1 MTRSKSLALSLAFTL
16 GAAASAWGQSV
27 ISAHSGTIHY
37 TEGQVSLDGNAV
49 QPKFGEFPEVK
60 SGQVLSTQDGRA
72 EILLTPGV
80 FLRLAENSSFKMVSN
95 QLSNT
100 RLEVQSGEAMIEV
113 GELLPDNA
121 IAVVFHQGDISI
133 ARRGLYRFDSDP
145 AKLRVY
151 DGEASV
157 VSPSTDPTI
166 VRKGHELIFGEAK
179 LEART
184 FDAKETDE
192 FYRWSA
198 RRDEYVAEANI
209 TSAKSVRDNN
219 GGMGYAGGSCM
230 GSGMGISSNVGAYS
244 GTGISSNVGTYTGT
258 GGLSNG
264 TTFSNVAMNSGL
276 GLTPGAGVNP
286 AGVSPGVGM
295 NPGMG
300 SWAFNPWFGMFTY
313 VPCSG
318 TYFSPF
324 GYGYFSPYAVGYLYG
339 PYSPYAYGNGYTGGR
354 TGIANLGG
362 IGRTGLTTA
371 AASPATSGSIGRA
384 AGTTGGLGNGGSNS
398 SRGGGGGG
406 FSGGS
411 GGGGSGG
418 GLSSGGGASHGGGGG
433 GKH

>member
-1 MTRSKSLALSLAFTL
+1 MTRSSSLVFTLALTL
-16 GAAASAWGQSV
+16 AASAWAQSV

-37 TEGQVSLDGNAV
+37 TEGQVSLDGNAI

-60 SGQVLSTQDGRA
+60 SGQVLATQDGRA

-80 FLRLAENSSFKMVSN
+80 FLRLGENSSFKMISN

-133 ARRGLYRFDSDP
+133 AKRGLYRFDSDP

-151 DGEASV
+151 EGEASV
-157 VSPSTDPTI
+157 VSPSTDATM
-166 VRKGHELIFGEAK
+166 VRKGHELIFGDAK

-209 TSAKSVRDNN
+209 TSAKSVRDTN

-230 GSGMGISSNVGAYS
+230 GSGMGISSNVGTYY
-244 GTGISSNVGTYTGT
+244 GTGVSSNVGT
-258 GGLSNG
+258 
-264 TTFSNVAMNSGL
+264 FSNVALNSGL
-276 GLTPGAGVNP
+276 GLTPGT
-286 AGVSPGVGM
+286 GVSPGVGAGPGVGM
-295 NPGMG
+295 SPGMG
-300 SWAFNPWFGMFTY
+300 SWAWNPWFGMFTY

-339 PYSPYAYGNGYTGGR
+339 PYSPYAYGNGYGYAGGR

-362 IGRTGLTTA
+362 IGRTGLASA
-371 AASPATSGSIGRA
+371 AASPATSSSIGRA

-406 FSGGS
+406 F
-411 GGGGSGG
+411 GGG
-418 GLSSGGGASHGGGGG
+418 SSGGGISGGAHGGGSSGGGGG

>member
-1 MTRSKSLALSLAFTL
+1 MTRSTSLAFALASTL
-16 GAAASAWGQSV
+16 AASAWGQSV

-37 TEGQVSLDGNAV
+37 TEGQVSLDGNAI

-80 FLRLAENSSFKMVSN
+80 FLRLGENSSFKMISN

-133 ARRGLYRFDSDP
+133 AKRGLYRFDSDP

-151 DGEASV
+151 EGEASI
-157 VSPSTDPTI
+157 VSPSADPTI

-179 LEART
+179 LEARS

-209 TSAKSVRDNN
+209 TSAKAVRDTN

-230 GSGMGISSNVGAYS
+230 GSGMGISSNVGTYY
-244 GTGISSNVGTYTGT
+244 GNGVSSNVGT
-258 GGLSNG
+258 
-264 TTFSNVAMNSGL
+264 FSNVSLNPGL
-276 GLTPGAGVNP
+276 GFSP
-286 AGVSPGVGM
+286 ATGVSTGVGPGVGM

-339 PYSPYAYGNGYTGGR
+339 PYSPYAYGNGYGGGYTGAR
-354 TGIANLGG
+354 TGIGSIGG
-362 IGRTGLTTA
+362 IGRSGLTAA

-384 AGTTGGLGNGGSNS
+384 AGTVGGLGTGGSNS
-398 SRGGGGGG
+398 SRGGGSGG
-406 FSGGS
+406 FGGGS
-411 GGGGSGG
+411 GGGG
-418 GLSSGGGASHGGGGG
+418 GLSSGGGAHAGGGGGG

>member
-1 MTRSKSLALSLAFTL
+1 MTRSKSLAFALAFTL
-16 GAAASAWGQSV
+16 GAAASVWGQSV

-60 SGQVLSTQDGRA
+60 SGQVLATQDGRA

-80 FLRLAENSSFKMVSN
+80 FLRLGENSSFKMISN

-121 IAVVFHQGDISI
+121 IAVVFHQGDVSI
-133 ARRGLYRFDSDP
+133 AKRGLYRFDSDP
-145 AKLRVY
+145 SRLRVY
-151 DGEASV
+151 EGEASV
-157 VSPSTDPTI
+157 VSPSADPTI
-166 VRKGHELIFGEAK
+166 VHKGHELIFGEAK

-209 TSAKSVRDNN
+209 TSAKAVRDTN

-230 GSGMGISSNVGAYS
+230 GSGMGISSNTGVYS
-244 GTGISSNVGTYTGT
+244 NSSAIASGVYSNTGTYSNVGL
-258 GGLSNG
+258 LSG
-264 TTFSNVAMNSGL
+264 VGMNSGL
-276 GLTPGAGVNP
+276 GLTPGGGV
-286 AGVSPGVGM
+286 GPGVGM

-300 SWAFNPWFGMFTY
+300 SWNYNPWFGMFTY

-339 PYSPYAYGNGYTGGR
+339 PYSPYAYGNGLTGGR
-354 TGIANLGG
+354 TGIAGLGG
-362 IGRTGLTTA
+362 IGRTGALTSS

-406 FSGGS
+406 F
-411 GGGGSGG
+411 GGGSGG
-418 GLSSGGGASHGGGGG
+418 GMSAGGGGASHGGGSG